1 MSLELLIKVLRHEL
15 VVLEEGEVRGLNA
28 EDETQR
34 YKCGQEPLF
43 SYVFKRIHRPCSSD
57 MIEYHTLNRVRVDWV
72 GDPGQERVDSFGF
85 SSCTRR
91 GSRFAGR
98 RIGLKSL

>member
-34 YKCGQEPLF
+34 YKCG
-43 SYVFKRIHRPCSSD
+43 
-57 MIEYHTLNRVRVDWV
+57 
-72 GDPGQERVDSFGF
+72 
-85 SSCTRR
+85 
-91 GSRFAGR
+91 
-98 RIGLKSL
+98 